1 MSYITIT
8 DKKGNLLLKPVS
20 RDTLTRQATE
30 TIKRFIL
37 EENLPTGAQLPGE
50 RELSETLA
58 VSRNIVRAALSVL
71 MAEGIITK
79 KASKGAFV
87 AEFDRSQVSSAL
99 PLTVGQNGPS
109 PRALR
114 EARAALEI
122 GAVGLMAQRIT
133 PAEIEQLAA
142 ILETYERKH
151 REGKSTIKEDIE
163 FHLALLQATKNEVIV
178 EMTPLVIEVFRQTL
192 AQEPSAIR
200 RNPERIIVEHRRIL
214 QALQQGDINEARQ
227 AMRDHFQLQDFPA

>member
-1 MSYITIT
+1 
-8 DKKGNLLLKPVS
+8 LLKPVS

-37 EENLPTGAQLPGE
+37 TENLASGSQLPSE
-50 RELSETLA
+50 RELSEILA

-79 KASKGAFV
+79 RAGKGAFV
-87 AEFDRSQVSSAL
+87 AEFDHSRVSLAL

-109 PRALR
+109 ARALR

-122 GAVGLMAQRIT
+122 GAVGLMVQRIT
-133 PAEIEQLAA
+133 PAEIEQLVT
-142 ILETYERKH
+142 ILETYERRH
-151 REGKSTIKEDIE
+151 LEGKSTIKEDIE
-163 FHLALLQATKNEVIV
+163 FHLALLRATKNEVIA
-178 EMTPLVIEVFRQTL
+178 EMAPLVIEVFRQTL

-200 RNPERIIVEHRRIL
+200 RNPDRIIVEHRRIL
-214 QALQQGDINEARQ
+214 QALQQGDIAEARQ
-227 AMRDHFQLQDFPA
+227 AMHDHFRLQDFPV